1 MYPLFNNYRIE
12 AIQSLPFPITPFLHD
27 GLKRETKKKVL
38 KATGL
43 APRGQKV
50 IIKQMKWLALS
61 WVAKQ

>member
-1 MYPLFNNYRIE
+1 MYPLFNNYRNA
-12 AIQSLPFPITPFLHD
+12 AIQSLPFSITPFLHD
-27 GLKRETKKKVL
+27 GLKRETKKLL
-38 KATGL
+38 KATCL